1 MSDLEMRV
9 NIAKNLLQ
17 TSAQFADGPSAIWEY
32 TSNSLEYRE
41 SPLNCKIDIQ
51 IDKKQITISDNSD
64 GMDETILGHFF
75 TVSGENQARKGKQK
89 SWMKRGQFGTGK
101 LAAFGIANQLQVETV
116 KDGLKNIYFL
126 SRQMIEDTP
135 EHENNIKL
143 KKISQN
149 ESTPEPNGTKIYI
162 NELNIKI
169 NKNEVI
175 RKIEREIAHLRDHE
189 IQILIN
195 DYLCEVK
202 PLDITR
208 DYIFAS
214 EGPIKERYGEF
225 DLQIEVSRVP
235 LDKYDQGI
243 KFFCN
248 ENIIAIDGCGVTEK
262 ECGNQLTGKINI
274 PALEEPINNINA
286 YDQTRSQKLNM
297 NHLGA
302 KELLLFISPKLERVR
317 KMILDEK
324 NVARNSAK
332 SQKLSQ
338 ISEELSKKLNKEW
351 EDLKRKINEIRLDS
365 NSINADS
372 IFNEPGEED
381 EIESIDFGE
390 DFPISDGTERR
401 IGDEAEIT
409 NTPNDPPQID
419 LVEDDS
425 GKKKG
430 KKTLGKK
437 SKRSRGGFLVDHENR
452 GEEEQRSIYDKAN
465 LKIIIN
471 IDHPS
476 VVSCLKSCGDDVEN
490 INFKRLYYEIAFRE
504 FEHSFAQE
512 LIYENSQYL
521 AEDLLFEMRALY
533 DRVTRSLGPS
543 LYSIS

>member
-1 MSDLEMRV
+1 MNDLDMRV

-17 TSAQFADGPSAIWEY
+17 TSAQFSDGPSAIWEY

-51 IDKKQITISDNSD
+51 IDKNQIIISDNSD
-64 GMDETILGHFF
+64 GMDQEILKYFF

-101 LAAFGIANQLQVETV
+101 LAAFGIANELQVETV

-126 SRQMIEDTP
+126 SRQMIEETP
-135 EHENNIKL
+135 EHENKIKL
-143 KKISQN
+143 KKIAQN
-149 ESTPEPNGTKIYI
+149 EQTTDPNGTKIYI
-162 NELNIKI
+162 NDLNIKI

-175 RKIEREIAHLRDHE
+175 RKIEREIAHLRDYE

-195 DYLCEVK
+195 DYLCEIK

-208 DYIFAS
+208 DYIFTT
-214 EGPIKERYGEF
+214 EGPIRDRYGEF

-243 KFFCN
+243 KIFCN
-248 ENIIAIDGCGVTEK
+248 ENIIAIDGCGVVEK

-274 PALEEPINNINA
+274 PALEEPINNIFA
-286 YDQTRSQKLNM
+286 FDQTRSQKLNM

-302 KELLLFISPKLERVR
+302 KELLLFISPKLEKVR
-317 KMILDEK
+317 KIILDEK
-324 NVARNSAK
+324 NIARNSAK
-332 SQKLSQ
+332 SQKLTQ

-351 EDLKRKINEIRLDS
+351 ADLKRKINEIRLES

-372 IFNEPGEED
+372 IFNEPGDDD
-381 EIESIDFGE
+381 EAESIIFGDE
-390 DFPISDGTERR
+390 FPVSDGTEIRV
-401 IGDEAEIT
+401 GDENDISVS
-409 NTPNDPPQID
+409 PSDPPDID
-419 LVEDDS
+419 LEEDNS
-425 GKKKG
+425 GKKQG
-430 KKTLGKK
+430 KKSPGKK
-437 SKRSRGGFLVDHENR
+437 SKRARGGFLVDHENR
-452 GEEEQRSIYDKAN
+452 GEEEQRSLYDKAN

-512 LIYENSQYL
+512 LIYENSQYQ